1 MGNRILITS
10 TKDKYRCA
18 VIEND
23 LLVEFYEEDRSANAI
38 VGNIYKGRVLKLLPG
53 MDAAFVNIGLGRSGF
68 LYIQEVFPFDLFED
82 FTEDEEDINLR
93 KNLKKIP
100 ITDILQEG
108 QEIIVQVAKEPIGSK
123 GPRLTSHITIPGRY
137 LVLMPTMTHIGISR
151 KIENKEERKRLKEIA
166 ERVRTGNYGV
176 IVRTVSENKSE
187 EELKQDM
194 EYLLK
199 LWNFIK
205 EKAEKVSAPT
215 LLYSDLKL
223 PLRAVRDFYNEDTEE
238 LVVDD
243 EKEYKAMVEFA
254 QNYIPKAKEKIKLY
268 TEKIPLFAKYNLDE
282 EIKKALEKKVWLKSG
297 GYIVIEETEALTAI
311 DVNTGRY
318 VGRSNLEETIFKTNM
333 EAAREI
339 AHQIRLRNLGGI
351 VIIDFIDMKEEDH
364 KEAVLATLKE
374 NLKRDRYPSTIIGFN
389 ELGLLI
395 LTRKRTKESLKK
407 TLCEPCSYCKGDG
420 YIENPRSIADRIFT
434 EIRKTI
440 AQKPTIKVILVEAN
454 PSVVKYMVE
463 EKTEEIEEIEKKFN
477 VKLRIIE
484 VSNLHQEQFKVKGF
498 VS

>member
-1 MGNRILITS
+1 MRNRILITS

-18 VIEND
+18 IIEND
-23 LLVEFYEEDRSANAI
+23 VLVEFYEENKRANAI
-38 VGNIYKGRVLKLLPG
+38 VGNIYKGRVVKVLPG
-53 MDAAFVNIGLGRSGF
+53 MDAAFVNIGLNRSGF

-82 FTEDEEDINLR
+82 FMEEDDQD
-93 KNLKKIP
+93 LKRNIKKFP

-108 QEIIVQVAKEPIGSK
+108 QEVIVQVAKEPIGSK

-151 KIENKEERKRLKEIA
+151 KIEDKEERKRLKEIA
-166 ERVRTGNYGV
+166 ERIRTGNYGV

-199 LWNFIK
+199 LWSSIR
-205 EKAEKVSAPT
+205 EKAEKVNAPQ
-215 LLYSDLKL
+215 LLYADLKL
-223 PLRAVRDFYNEDTEE
+223 PLRALRDFFNEDTEE
-238 LVVDD
+238 VYIDD
-243 EKEYKAMVEFA
+243 EEEYRMLLEFA
-254 QNYIPKAKEKIKLY
+254 ENYIPKAKERLRLY
-268 TEKIPLFAKYNLDE
+268 SNKTPLFARYNIDE
-282 EIKKALEKKVWLKSG
+282 EVKKALEKKVWLKSG

-318 VGRSNLEETIFKTNM
+318 VGRSNLEDTIFKTNI

-339 AHQIRLRNLGGI
+339 AHQIRLRNIGGI
-351 VIIDFIDMKEEDH
+351 IIIDFIDMKEEEH
-364 KEAVLATLKE
+364 KEAVLATLRE
-374 NLKRDRYPSTIIGFN
+374 SLKKDRYPSTIVGFN

-407 TLCEPCSYCKGDG
+407 TLCEPCSYCRGDG
-420 YIENPRSIADRIFT
+420 YIENPGSISERIFT

-440 AQKPTIKVILVEAN
+440 AQKPAVKVILVEAHPN
-454 PSVVKYMVE
+454 VVKHMVE
-463 EKTEEIEEIEKKFN
+463 EKVELIEEIEKIHGI
-477 VKLRIIE
+477 KLRIMEIA
-484 VSNLHQEQFKVKGF
+484 NLHQEQFKVKGLIP
-498 VS
+498 